1 MPFTPLISR
10 VTLLALPTSVWIR
23 MNALTTSASLDQ
35 GLGASYVKAPTRRE
49 PGVHVRGIR
58 ARAEGSGPTEGCP
71 READGA
77 VGCPKSQ
84 PLVEAGRAVVG
95 LGHPEDHRAGAPR
108 PGPPE
113 HLVDE
118 TSAHPAGPPGG
129 VDPHPIQVRTALLPR
144 ARSDRHADPCPVVL
158 HLG

>member
-10 VTLLALPTSVWIR
+10 VTLLARPTSVWIR

-35 GLGASYVKAPTRRE
+35 GLGASYVKAPTGRE
-49 PGVHVRGIR
+49 PASASERSGHAPKDPDGQRAALAKRMAQSGV
-58 ARAEGSGPTEGCP
+58 
-71 READGA
+71 RE
-77 VGCPKSQ
+77 SQ

-95 LGHPEDHRAGAPR
+95 LGHAEHHRRRAPR

-118 TSAHPAGPPGG
+118 TSSHPASPPGG
-129 VDPHPIQVRTALLPR
+129 VDPHSVQVGTPLLPR
-144 ARSDRHADPCPVVL
+144 ARSDRHADRKSTR
-158 HLG
+158 